1 MIAFLPLLI
10 AAAPVGGDTV
20 AVTRPVTR
28 LASASVTI
36 IQAERIA
43 PSLAPIQASMS
54 DRQISQREAKPI
66 IEFY

>member
-10 AAAPVGGDTV
+10 AAAPVSGDNVV
-20 AVTRPVTR
+20 AARPVTR
-28 LASASVTI
+28 LASATVTI

-43 PSLAPIQASMS
+43 PSLVGIQAPMF
-54 DRQISQREAKPI
+54 DRQISQREARPM

>member
-10 AAAPVGGDTV
+10 AAAPVSDDTV

-28 LASASVTI
+28 LASATVTI

-43 PSLAPIQASMS
+43 PSLVGIQAPMS
-54 DRQISQREAKPI
+54 DRQISHREAKPM